1 MAVEAKRP
9 WGKRWSGNSLAF
21 SSFLFHIPTPSAQLA
36 FPGKLRGINGA
47 ATYSLQKK
55 ELLLSSVVRLG
66 GQAHLLLSEYFKHTL
81 GKT

>member
-1 MAVEAKRP
+1 MGTVLP
-9 WGKRWSGNSLAF
+9 SLV
-21 SSFLFHIPTPSAQLA
+21 SSSTFQHPQLSEPV
-36 FPGKLRGINGA
+36 PGKLRRINGA

-55 ELLLSSVVRLG
+55 KFLLSSVVRLG